1 MCAHNMKLTYKGT
14 STLADKKRRLTE
26 YNACPEKNQHLCH
39 KHRHKDLGQSVKQR
53 VDEQMVARY
62 RQGQH
67 KAKGKGKDKSE
78 TKQQQT
84 IKDKSNR
91 QGVGSSI

>member
-1 MCAHNMKLTYKGT
+1 M
-14 STLADKKRRLTE
+14 DKKRRLTE

-39 KHRHKDLGQSVKQR
+39 KHKDLGQSDKHIV
-53 VDEQMVARY
+53 EQMVARS

-67 KAKGKGKDKSE
+67 KAKDKSKDKSE

-84 IKDKSNR
+84 IKDKSNK
-91 QGVGSSI
+91 QGVSEST